1 MYSVGTMDGATT
13 LLTDFTIFS
22 GATLY
27 PTGIAVY
34 VPASLVGDL
43 DSDGDIDFVDF
54 GVFQRCFTGADGGP
68 VAPEC
73 GPADLDNDS
82 DVDLDDFAAFQAALM
97 SP

>member
-1 MYSVGTMDGATT
+1 MDGTTT
-13 LLTDFTIFS
+13 LLTEFTIFPN
-22 GATLY
+22 ATLY

-34 VPASLVGDL
+34 DPGSLVGDL
-43 DSDGDIDFVDF
+43 DNDGDMDFIDF

-73 GPADLDNDS
+73 GSADLDNDS